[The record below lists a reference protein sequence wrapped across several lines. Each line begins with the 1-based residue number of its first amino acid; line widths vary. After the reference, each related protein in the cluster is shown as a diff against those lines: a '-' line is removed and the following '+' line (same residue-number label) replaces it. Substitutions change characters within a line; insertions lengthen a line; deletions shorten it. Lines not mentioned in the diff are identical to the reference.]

1 MLAHARAA
9 PANRPTQL
17 GRRSAQSD
25 SQRPRRRAAEFAQKQ
40 PPAGV
45 WSTRLLRQGL
55 GARSSP
61 VSALSRWTTSTTDR
75 GLRPPAAA
83 EREILRGERFSV
95 GAGRRPNR
103 NTIKAGAWC
112 SRVNDVRGAAGSRGA
127 QGDRQFT
134 RRLLLLRTGVVGED
148 VLEIVEARNAPAAH
162 GRVVLRQQRTIL
174 LVLAEI
180 ADHVRNPVISD
191 RPHAASRGAG
201 RREERVERRRRA

>member
-1 MLAHARAA
+1 MLAHARAGRHQQT
-9 PANRPTQL
+9 RPTQL

-45 WSTRLLRQGL
+45 WSTRLLRGGL

-112 SRVNDVRGAAGSRGA
+112 SRVNDIPGAQDYRGA

-134 RRLLLLRTGVVGED
+134 RRLLLLQDRGCGGGCSPKSLKRETLPPPTMSCSSET
-148 VLEIVEARNAPAAH
+148 AA
-162 GRVVLRQQRTIL
+162 G
-174 LVLAEI
+174 
-180 ADHVRNPVISD
+180 PYC
-191 RPHAASRGAG
+191 
-201 RREERVERRRRA
+201 